1 MTCRCGTEFCWTCT
15 AYWKDHY
22 LPDGTFRCPKEAVP
36 LQEEVLAKRHNQS
49 RRYYYTAIRHHHE
62 RILFNTQKQNEHA
75 RRLLST
81 IPLDKDTLFDSNLV
95 KSQVDKREAVLRH
108 LYQMVKYIA
117 NLHRVCE
124 FIGVAA
130 EGYGNNPSE
139 FRNSFQSLEIITFQ
153 MRPILEGGSGQ
164 KAVEQ
169 LKDFYESSEKIN
181 ERLRRAVTLRELRRA
196 NTTGYA
202 TS

>member
-1 MTCRCGTEFCWTCT
+1 MTCRCGTEFCWTCI

-36 LQEEVLAKRHNQS
+36 LQEELLAKQHNQS

-62 RILFNTQKQNEHA
+62 RVLANTPKQNENVK
-75 RRLLST
+75 RLLGT
-81 IPLDKDTLFDSNLV
+81 IPLDKGALFDSTLV

-117 NLHRVCE
+117 NLHSICE
-124 FIGVAA
+124 FIAVAA

-139 FRNSFQSLEIITFQ
+139 FRNSLQPLETIAFQ
-153 MRPILEGGSGQ
+153 MSQILEGGRGQ
-164 KAVEQ
+164 KAIEQ
-169 LKDFYESSEKIN
+169 IKDLYASSEKII
-181 ERLRRAVTLRELRRA
+181 ERLRHAVTLRELRRA
-196 NTTGYA
+196 NTTGYV